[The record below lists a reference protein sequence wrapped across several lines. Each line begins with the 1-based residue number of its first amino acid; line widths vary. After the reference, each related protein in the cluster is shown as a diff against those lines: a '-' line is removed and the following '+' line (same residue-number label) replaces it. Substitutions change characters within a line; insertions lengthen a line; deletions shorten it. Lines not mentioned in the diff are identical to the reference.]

1 VPASK
6 KLIIVG
12 VLSVDMCSSKYIG
25 VTVWLLWTQ
34 QYSAIQG
41 YGVKCWGYYVL
52 AYVLCNLLCD
62 SADFHDYHHRLL
74 YTKSGNYS
82 STFTYMD
89 WWELSPFLQSFADCS
104 NQPNFFS
111 YFCLSHIFFSDHR
124 SCSWWLTC
132 TPFSGVSHL
141 WGNSFVLCLV
151 MLLRFS
157 VKPCGFLQIL
167 YQRRWLCCCDG
178 NA

>member
-1 VPASK
+1 MFCA
-6 KLIIVG
+6 
-12 VLSVDMCSSKYIG
+12 
-25 VTVWLLWTQ
+25 T
-34 QYSAIQG
+34 
-41 YGVKCWGYYVL
+41 
-52 AYVLCNLLCD
+52 LLCD

-157 VKPCGFLQIL
+157 VSPVGSCRFCIKDADFAVVMVMHRIFGTDKGYRKLKALKRNEDHSENIVREVDNLVKAEWNKDF
-167 YQRRWLCCCDG
+167 
-178 NA
+178 